1 MQTKDNTSQ
10 YFFLL
15 ALLAVSVLTFF
26 IFKPFFS
33 AILAAAILAVIFQK
47 PYNYFF
53 RITGKRKALS
63 SIFAS
68 VLIILIVVIPI
79 LVLLGLIA
87 AEVNGAVK
95 SISNISEQLGRVG
108 VLNIIGSADISQQ
121 INLGE
126 LLDKSA
132 LVDTSKTVLLIV
144 SKTYQGVSSS
154 GFWLF
159 VMFLSLFYFFIDG
172 KKIVKKLIYLS
183 PLSDTHERMLIEK
196 FVSISRATLKGT
208 IVIGIIQGAI
218 GGITFLATGTSSPF
232 LLAFLMIL
240 FSVIPLVGAF
250 IVWLPA
256 GIIMLALGNVWQGIV
271 ILTVGTFIISTI
283 DNLLRPKLV
292 GHDTQMYPLLV
303 FFSTVGGIILFGISG
318 FILGPVIMAFFLTL
332 WEIYAATNKNQSL

>member
-1 MQTKDNTSQ
+1 MQTKNNHSQ

-15 ALLAVSVLTFF
+15 ALLAVSVLTIF

-33 AILAAAILAVIFQK
+33 AILAAAILAVIFQR
-47 PYNYFF
+47 PYNYFL
-53 RITGKRKALS
+53 RITGKRKAVS
-63 SIFAS
+63 SILAS
-68 VLIILIVVIPI
+68 VLIILIVIVPVLI
-79 LVLLGLIA
+79 LLGLIA
-87 AEVNGAVK
+87 AEVNGAVQ
-95 SISNISEQLGRVG
+95 SISNISGQIGKVG
-108 VLNIIGSADISQQ
+108 ILNIIGSSDFFQQ
-121 INLGE
+121 IHFGE

-132 LVDTSKTVLLIV
+132 LVDTSRTVLLII
-144 SKTYQGVSSS
+144 SKTYQGISSS

-172 KKIVKKLIYLS
+172 KEIVKKMIYLS
-183 PLSDTHERMLIEK
+183 PLSDTHEKMLIEK

-218 GGITFLATGTSSPF
+218 GGIVFLITGVSSPF
-232 LLAFLMIL
+232 LLAFLMII

-250 IVWLPA
+250 IIWLPA
-256 GIIMLALGNVWQGIV
+256 GIIMLSLGNVWQGIT
-271 ILTVGTFIISTI
+271 IIAVGVLIISTI

-292 GHDTQMYPLLV
+292 GRDTQMYPLLV

-332 WEIYAATNKNQSL
+332 WEIYAATNKAQSS